1 MRLDFEWITGFAIG
15 LDYLEEIEV
24 EGADYELS
32 IIRIQ
37 LGVLRYIYH
46 SINNARRPRKNA

>member
-37 LGVLRYIYH
+37 LGFFAIYIPL
-46 SINNARRPRKNA
+46 NQ